1 MRVYHRLI
9 HIRDQKERHEDIPG
23 YITSHPVFKLT
34 TAFRLHVQ
42 EKSAPISKTSK
53 LVVSAEGMQI
63 FGQLAAV
70 LNEQGSTVMVY
81 LVACLLERLFGE
93 DTIDDIEAIK
103 GDLSIPDI
111 IDGVSST
118 RQIQEVHQDHDQ
130 ETEEIEEDE
139 DELEGYFDSGE
150 EEEYEEGGYAPPALV
165 PAPQPTVPTTFA
177 NAPVSSPSNPPPG
190 PVSAFASLVSKP
202 NPFGV
207 QSVFGTSPFAPSS
220 TSATSTPS
228 FPSFGL

>member
-9 HIRDQKERHEDIPG
+9 HIRDQKERHEDIPD

-34 TAFRLHVQ
+34 TAFRYHVQ
-42 EKSAPISKTSK
+42 EKSAPISKSSK

-93 DTIDDIEAIK
+93 DTIDDIDAIK

-130 ETEEIEEDE
+130 ETEGIEEDE
-139 DELEGYFDSGE
+139 DELEEYFDNGE
-150 EEEYEEGGYAPPALV
+150 EEEYEEGGYAPPAMV
-165 PAPQPTVPTTFA
+165 SMPQPTVPTPFS
-177 NAPVSSPSNPPPG
+177 NAPVPSPSNPPTCPRICIRWSG
-190 PVSAFASLVSKP
+190 VKAQPFRRPVRFWNVAFCPVINVSH
-202 NPFGV
+202 FHAAL
-207 QSVFGTSPFAPSS
+207 S
-220 TSATSTPS
+220 
-228 FPSFGL
+228 